1 MYLGCSNGLLQ
12 RPTLT
17 QFTFTLTYKK
27 TTAVSINFNAT
38 SPLSQGTV
46 SPYSNSAHPSASM
59 CAVAQNGLAPI
70 GGGPPEPEDFSTACS
85 CSNLL
90 GSFAS
95 VVTSPYVYRDTLTAF
110 ETALETFTY
119 ITNHQYMY
127 V

>member
-1 MYLGCSNGLLQ
+1 
-12 RPTLT
+12 
-17 QFTFTLTYKK
+17 
-27 TTAVSINFNAT
+27 
-38 SPLSQGTV
+38 
-46 SPYSNSAHPSASM
+46 M

-127 V
+127 VV